1 MKLTRTDLRSVPHQA
16 LHVPQGR
23 ERWHAVGVSTDSRTV
38 APGQLYVALRG
49 ATFDGHQFITDVLA
63 RGAAGVVVD
72 AKGAA
77 DVPADAVA
85 LVVED
90 TYVALRQLA
99 AVYRRKFTGPVI
111 AVGGSNGKTTTKDMI
126 ARVLGTTKNVLC
138 TEGNNNNHIG
148 VPQTIFR
155 LTKEHDVAVVEVGTN
170 HPGEVAQL
178 RDVLQP
184 THVLIT
190 NIGREHLEFF
200 GSVEGVAAEET
211 ALWAAVPGGKQPV
224 ALVNTDDAL
233 LVQAARG
240 RTKCV
245 RYGTTMRT
253 ADVRASRIRLTPEG
267 GVRFALAGK
276 GIRTPVDVHLNVP
289 GEHAAMNA
297 LAAAAVGL
305 ALRVPAKKIVEA
317 LGSFTASSKRMEVV
331 RMNGVAIL
339 NDTYNA
345 NPDSTMAAL
354 RTLAAYPASGKRI
367 AVLADMLELG
377 AAAEAEHEKIGQ
389 AVAAMPIDHL
399 LTYGRLGGCIARAA
413 AMTAAVQY
421 DQKNILAEYLLEL
434 LTPGDVVLVKGSRGM
449 RMEDVVIFL
458 QERGAAAGR
467 HRNEVNA

>member
-1 MKLTRTDLRSVPHQA
+1 MKLTRTDLRSVPHRA

-23 ERWHAVGVSTDSRTV
+23 ERWSAVGVSTDSRTV

-49 ATFDGHQFITDVLA
+49 DKFDGHRFIADVLA

-72 AKGAA
+72 AQGAA
-77 DVPADAVA
+77 DVPHDAVT
-85 LVVED
+85 LVVDD
-90 TYVALRQLA
+90 TYAALRQLA
-99 AVYRRKFTGPVI
+99 AVYRQKFTGPVV

-155 LTKEHDVAVVEVGTN
+155 LTREHDVAVVEVGTN
-170 HPGEVAQL
+170 HPGEVAML

-190 NIGREHLEFF
+190 NVGREHLEFF
-200 GSVEGVAAEET
+200 RTVEGVAAEET
-211 ALWAAVPGGKQPV
+211 SLWANVPGGKEPV
-224 ALVNTDDAL
+224 AFVNTDDPL
-233 LVQAARG
+233 LAGAARG
-240 RTKCV
+240 RKKCV
-245 RYGTTMRT
+245 RYGTRLRT
-253 ADVRASRIRLTPEG
+253 ADVRASRVQLTPDG
-267 GVRFALAGK
+267 GVRFTLAGK
-276 GIRTPVDVHLNVP
+276 GIRKPVDVTLGVP
-289 GEHAAMNA
+289 GEHAAVNA

-305 ALRVPAKKIVEA
+305 ALRVPVKRIVEA
-317 LGSFTASSKRMEVV
+317 LTQFTASSKRMEVV
-331 RMNGVAIL
+331 HANGVAIL

-345 NPDSTMAAL
+345 NPDSMMAAL
-354 RTLAAYPASGKRI
+354 RTLAAYPSSGKRI

-377 AAAEAEHEKIGQ
+377 AAAEAEHERIGQ
-389 AVAAMPIDHL
+389 AVAAMKIDHL
-399 LTYGRLGGCIARAA
+399 LTFGRLGGLIARAA
-413 AMTAAVQY
+413 SIPAAVQY

-458 QERGAAAGR
+458 QERGAAAER
-467 HRNEVNA
+467 RRNEVNA

>member
-1 MKLTRTDLRSVPHQA
+1 MKLTRTDLRSVPHLA

-23 ERWHAVGVSTDSRTV
+23 ERWSATGVSTDSRTV

-49 ATFDGHQFITDVLA
+49 EKFDGHAYVADVLA

-77 DVPADAVA
+77 GLPADAVA

-90 TYVALRQLA
+90 TYAALRHLA
-99 AVYRRKFTGPVI
+99 AVVRKKFTGPVI

-138 TEGNNNNHIG
+138 TEGNNNNHVG
-148 VPQTIFR
+148 VPQTLFR
-155 LTKEHDVAVVEVGTN
+155 LEKQHDVAVVEVGTN
-170 HPGEVAQL
+170 HPGEVALL

-190 NIGREHLEFF
+190 NVGREHLEFF

-211 ALWAAVPGGKQPV
+211 TLWTKVPGGKDPV
-224 ALVNTDDAL
+224 AFVNTDDAL
-233 LVQAARG
+233 LMQAARG
-240 RTKCV
+240 RKKCV
-245 RYGTTMRT
+245 RYGTKLRS

-267 GVRFALAGK
+267 GVQFTLAGK
-276 GIRTPVDVHLNVP
+276 GIRKPVEIALHVP
-289 GEHAAMNA
+289 GEHAAINA

-305 ALRVPAKKIVEA
+305 ALRVPVKKIAEA
-317 LGSFTASSKRMEVV
+317 LGSFTASSKRMEVAHV
-331 RMNGVAIL
+331 NGVAIL

-354 RTLAAYPASGKRI
+354 RTLAAYPVSGKRI

-377 AAAEAEHEKIGQ
+377 AAAEAEHECIGQ
-389 AVAAMPIDHL
+389 AAASMKIGYV
-399 LTYGRLGGCIARAA
+399 LTYGTLGKIIARAA
-413 AMTAAVQY
+413 AVPTAVHY

-434 LTPGDVVLVKGSRGM
+434 LSPGDVVLVKGSRGM
-449 RMEDVVIFL
+449 RMEDVVTFL
-458 QERGAAAGR
+458 LERGAAAER
-467 HRNEVNA
+467 RKNEVTI